1 MAKNKGIYPKI
12 DIEKIRLC
20 KFHIDDRVLAQ
31 MQAVASMLK
40 SFSKQSFDEQTIRDA
55 ALVASVAT
63 CRMEDNNTF
72 SFSKVSLFMT
82 ILETVDANKTQ
93 V

>member
-1 MAKNKGIYPKI
+1 MAKNKGVYPKI

-20 KFHIDDRVLAQ
+20 KFHTDERVLAQ
-31 MQAVASMLK
+31 MKAVASMLK
-40 SFSKQSFDEQTIRDA
+40 SFSKQSFDEQTIQDA
-55 ALVASVAT
+55 ALAASVIT

-72 SFSKVSLFMT
+72 NFSKVSLFIT
-82 ILETVDANKTQ
+82 ILETVDANKTP